1 MITDRLFDFII
12 SYLYWLLRL
21 AFHHGLLL
29 SLNLFRQVKGDAFHL
44 GFALLLRERKY
55 GFFYISWL
63 RVVDGRLLR
72 KHVVRALG
80 LLLLLLLRLLSFFE
94 AFGTEEVGVM
104 STVEGRTV

>member
-1 MITDRLFDFII
+1 
-12 SYLYWLLRL
+12 
-21 AFHHGLLL
+21 L
-29 SLNLFRQVKGDAFHL
+29 SLNLFWQVKGDAFHL

-80 LLLLLLLRLLSFFE
+80 LLLLLLRLLSFFE